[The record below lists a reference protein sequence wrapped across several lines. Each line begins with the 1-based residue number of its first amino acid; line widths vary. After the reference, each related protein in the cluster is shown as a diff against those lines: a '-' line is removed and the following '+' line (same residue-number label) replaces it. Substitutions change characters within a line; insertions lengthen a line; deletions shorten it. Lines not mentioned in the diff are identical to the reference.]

1 MIVKDWTLYYEGQ
14 EPVACQAPC
23 TLYSVLYE
31 SGRIPDPFYGLNDQ
45 RLTALADKDCAF
57 EAQVEADEA
66 LLSREYVELTF
77 QGLDTICRIS
87 LNGVTLDRVKNMH
100 RAYTYDV
107 KELLRPGKNTLRLE
121 FASPTR
127 YFAERHAKHYLYTND
142 GDTIPGAAHLRKALY
157 QSGWDWGPALP
168 DMGIYR
174 PVTLEGYDVDRI
186 GDVAVRQHHRE
197 DGSVEVEVSVAGKRG
212 ADTVCYA
219 SMDGKRVELTGGTGR
234 IVVENPRLWWV
245 RGYGEQNL
253 YDLEIE
259 MTAGGRVIDR
269 CRKEIGLRTLTVST
283 AKDPDGGGSEF
294 CFVNNGVKIF
304 SMGANYIPQDNLLSR
319 VTPERLDEMM
329 VQCLDGNF
337 NTLRVWGGGYYPDD
351 YFFQLCDRN
360 GILVWLDFMVACA
373 NVYMTEEFERECA
386 AEAEGVLKRLH
397 HHASL
402 GLFCGNN
409 EMEEMIANQGK
420 GESLLVR
427 NDYVRLYE
435 HVLPELCERYA
446 PQTFYWPSSPSSG
459 GGFDEPGNFARGDTH
474 YWEVWHGGVPFT
486 TYRKKSFRFC
496 SEYGFESFPSM
507 KTIRTFCEEKDMN
520 CFSRVMEDHQKC
532 KGGNGKILRYLADNY
547 LYPSSFEDLV
557 YLSQLLQA
565 DAIKYGVEHFRR
577 QRGYCMGSIY
587 WQFNDCWPVASW
599 SSVDSL
605 GRYKALHYAAKKF
618 YAPVAMGLFLEN
630 GRLAVNISNET
641 MADFRGHIQL
651 SLCRSDL
658 TVLDQVRAEAAVEAL
673 TARDVFT
680 YKVPESDPYETY
692 LYVDLYDEAG
702 NFLMRQT
709 ELLVPAKHFS
719 WLPPHLDFQF
729 ADVEGGVEIAV
740 TSDVFTKGVA
750 IDFDSFDCVL
760 SDNFFDLTDGRPY
773 RVTARTDR
781 SAAQLRDHLLYKTV
795 NGIR

>member
-66 LLSREYVELTF
+66 LLSRQYVELTF

-253 YDLEIE
+253 YDLDIE

-319 VTPERLDEMM
+319 VTPARLDEMM

-673 TARDVFT
+673 TARDVFS

-692 LYVDLYDEAG
+692 LYVDLYDGAG

-729 ADVEGGVEIAV
+729 TDAEGGVEIAV

-760 SDNFFDLTDGRPY
+760 SDNFFDLTDGQPY

>member
-66 LLSREYVELTF
+66 LLSRQYVELTF

-87 LNGVTLDRVKNMH
+87 LNGRELDRVKNMH

-212 ADTVCYA
+212 ADTVCCA

-253 YDLEIE
+253 YDLDIE

-692 LYVDLYDEAG
+692 LYVDLYDGAG

-760 SDNFFDLTDGRPY
+760 SDNFFDLTDGQPY

>member
-66 LLSREYVELTF
+66 LLSRQYVELTF

-186 GDVAVRQHHRE
+186 SDVAVRQHHRE

-253 YDLEIE
+253 YDLDIE

-319 VTPERLDEMM
+319 VTPARLDEMM

-618 YAPVAMGLFLEN
+618 YAPVAMGLFLEK

-658 TVLDQVRAEAAVEAL
+658 TVLDQVRAEAALEAL
-673 TARDVFT
+673 TAKDVFS

-692 LYVDLYDEAG
+692 LYVDLYDGAG

-729 ADVEGGVEIAV
+729 TDAEGGVEIAV

-760 SDNFFDLTDGRPY
+760 SDNFFDLTDGQPY

>member
-66 LLSREYVELTF
+66 LLSRQYVELTF

-186 GDVAVRQHHRE
+186 SDVAVRQHHRE

-253 YDLEIE
+253 YDLDIE

-319 VTPERLDEMM
+319 VTPARLDEMM

-658 TVLDQVRAEAAVEAL
+658 TVLDQVRAEAALEAL
-673 TARDVFT
+673 TAKDVFS

-692 LYVDLYDEAG
+692 LYVDLYDGAG

-729 ADVEGGVEIAV
+729 TDAEGGVEIAV

-760 SDNFFDLTDGRPY
+760 SDNFFDLTDGQPY

>member
-1 MIVKDWTLYYEGQ
+1 MLIKNWTLHYPGF
-14 EPVACQAPC
+14 APLPC
-23 TLYSVLYE
+23 EAPATMYSVLWDH
-31 SGRIPDPFYGLNDQ
+31 RKIPDPFYGLNE
-45 RLTALADKDCAF
+45 RELTRLADKDCVF
-57 EAQVEADEA
+57 EAQVEVDAQVMARD
-66 LLSREYVELTF
+66 YVELTF
-77 QGLDTICRIS
+77 HGLDTLCRIF
-87 LNGVTLDRVKNMH
+87 LNGRLLANVKNMH

-107 KELLRPGKNTLRLE
+107 KALLHIGSNTLRLE
-121 FASPTR
+121 FQSPTR
-127 YFAERHAKHYLYTND
+127 FFARMAQKHYLYMND
-142 GDTIPGAAHLRKALY
+142 GDTIPGTAHLRKALY
-157 QSGWDWGPALP
+157 QSGWDWGPTLP

-174 PVTLEGYDVDRI
+174 PVELNAYDIDRI
-186 GDVAVRQHHRE
+186 DDVAVRQEHRE
-197 DGSVEVEVSVAGKRG
+197 DGSVEVEIAVTGKRG
-212 ADTVCYA
+212 AETACYA
-219 SMDGKRVELTGGTGR
+219 NMDGQRVLLENGVGR
-234 IVVENPRLWWV
+234 IRIENPKLWWV
-245 RGYGEQNL
+245 RGYGEQHL
-253 YDLEIE
+253 YDLDVE
-259 MTAGGRVIDR
+259 MTAGGKVIDT
-269 CRKEIGLRTLTVST
+269 CHKDIGLRTLTVST
-283 AKDPDGGGSEF
+283 QKDADGQGSEF
-294 CFVNNGVKIF
+294 CFVINGVKIF
-304 SMGANYIPQDNLLSR
+304 AMGANYIPQDNLLSR
-319 VTPERLDEMM
+319 VTRERLDEMM

-351 YFFQLCDRN
+351 YFFELCDKN
-360 GILVWLDFMVACA
+360 GIIVWLDFMVACA
-373 NVYMTEEFERECA
+373 NVYLTAEFEQECIE
-386 AEAEGVLKRLH
+386 EATGVLKRLH

-599 SSVDSL
+599 SSVDSF

-630 GRLAVNISNET
+630 GKLTVNISNET
-641 MADFRGHIQL
+641 MQDFRGSIHL
-651 SLCRSDL
+651 AMCRADM
-658 TVLDQVRAEAAVEAL
+658 TVLEERRTEVAVEKL
-673 TARDVFT
+673 TAEDV
-680 YKVPESDPYETY
+680 YRYPVQAEDNYSNY
-692 LYVDLYDEAG
+692 LYVDLYDESGA
-702 NFLMRQT
+702 FLMRQT

-719 WLPPHLDFQF
+719 WEKPTLRAVC
-729 ADVEGGVEIAV
+729 ADTEQGVEITVQA
-740 TSDVFTKGVA
+740 DVFTKGVA
-750 IDFDSFDCVL
+750 IDFRDFDCVL
-760 SDNFFDLTDGRPY
+760 SDNFFDLTNAEPY
-773 RVTARTDR
+773 KIQVRTDR
-781 SAAQLRDHLLYKTV
+781 SAEELQENLLLQCV
-795 NGIR
+795 NEIG

>member
-66 LLSREYVELTF
+66 LLSRQYVELTF

-87 LNGVTLDRVKNMH
+87 LNGRELDRVKNMH

-692 LYVDLYDEAG
+692 LYVDLYDGAG
-702 NFLMRQT
+702 SFLMRQT

-719 WLPPHLDFQF
+719 WLPPHLDFQC

-750 IDFDSFDCVL
+750 IDFDTFDCVL
-760 SDNFFDLTDGRPY
+760 SDNFFDLTDGQPY

>member
-66 LLSREYVELTF
+66 LLSRQYVELTF

-87 LNGVTLDRVKNMH
+87 LNGRELDRVKNMH

-283 AKDPDGGGSEF
+283 AKD
-294 CFVNNGVKIF
+294 
-304 SMGANYIPQDNLLSR
+304 R
-319 VTPERLDEMM
+319 R
-329 VQCLDGNF
+329 
-337 NTLRVWGGGYYPDD
+337 
-351 YFFQLCDRN
+351 
-360 GILVWLDFMVACA
+360 
-373 NVYMTEEFERECA
+373 
-386 AEAEGVLKRLH
+386 
-397 HHASL
+397 
-402 GLFCGNN
+402 
-409 EMEEMIANQGK
+409 
-420 GESLLVR
+420 
-427 NDYVRLYE
+427 
-435 HVLPELCERYA
+435 
-446 PQTFYWPSSPSSG
+446 
-459 GGFDEPGNFARGDTH
+459 
-474 YWEVWHGGVPFT
+474 
-486 TYRKKSFRFC
+486 
-496 SEYGFESFPSM
+496 
-507 KTIRTFCEEKDMN
+507 
-520 CFSRVMEDHQKC
+520 
-532 KGGNGKILRYLADNY
+532 
-547 LYPSSFEDLV
+547 
-557 YLSQLLQA
+557 
-565 DAIKYGVEHFRR
+565 RR
-577 QRGYCMGSIY
+577 QRVLFCQQRREDLLHGS
-587 WQFNDCWPVASW
+587 QLHPPGQPPQPGHPCAAGRDDGPVPGRQLQHPAG
-599 SSVDSL
+599 L
-605 GRYKALHYAAKKF
+605 GRRLLPRRLLLPAVRPQRHPGLAGLH
-618 YAPVAMGLFLEN
+618 
-630 GRLAVNISNET
+630 GRLRQRVY
-641 MADFRGHIQL
+641 DRG
-651 SLCRSDL
+651 
-658 TVLDQVRAEAAVEAL
+658 V
-673 TARDVFT
+673 
-680 YKVPESDPYETY
+680 
-692 LYVDLYDEAG
+692 
-702 NFLMRQT
+702 
-709 ELLVPAKHFS
+709 
-719 WLPPHLDFQF
+719 
-729 ADVEGGVEIAV
+729 
-740 TSDVFTKGVA
+740 
-750 IDFDSFDCVL
+750 
-760 SDNFFDLTDGRPY
+760 
-773 RVTARTDR
+773 
-781 SAAQLRDHLLYKTV
+781 
-795 NGIR
+795 

>member
-66 LLSREYVELTF
+66 LLSRQYVELTF

-219 SMDGKRVELTGGTGR
+219 SMDGKQVELTGGTGR

-319 VTPERLDEMM
+319 VTPARLDEMM

-618 YAPVAMGLFLEN
+618 YAPVAMGLFLEK

-673 TARDVFT
+673 TAKDVFS
-680 YKVPESDPYETY
+680 YKVPEADPYETY
-692 LYVDLYDEAG
+692 LYVDLYDGAG

-729 ADVEGGVEIAV
+729 TDTEGGVEIAV

>member
-87 LNGVTLDRVKNMH
+87 LNGRELDRVKNMH

-212 ADTVCYA
+212 ADTVCCA

-253 YDLEIE
+253 YDLDIE

-319 VTPERLDEMM
+319 VTPARLDEMM

-351 YFFQLCDRN
+351 YFFHLCDRN

-373 NVYMTEEFERECA
+373 NVYMSEEFERECA

-658 TVLDQVRAEAAVEAL
+658 TVLDQVRAEAALEAL
-673 TARDVFT
+673 TAKDVFS

-692 LYVDLYDEAG
+692 LYVDLYDGAG

-729 ADVEGGVEIAV
+729 TDAEGGVEIAV

-750 IDFDSFDCVL
+750 IDFDTFDCVL
-760 SDNFFDLTDGRPY
+760 SDNFFDLTDGQPY

>member
-31 SGRIPDPFYGLNDQ
+31 SGRIPDPFNGLNDQ

-87 LNGVTLDRVKNMH
+87 LNGRELDRVKNMH

-212 ADTVCYA
+212 ADTVCCA

-253 YDLEIE
+253 YDLDIE

-692 LYVDLYDEAG
+692 LYVDLYDGAG

>member
-66 LLSREYVELTF
+66 LLSRQYVELTF

-253 YDLEIE
+253 YDLDIE

-351 YFFQLCDRN
+351 YFFHLCDRN

-658 TVLDQVRAEAAVEAL
+658 TVLDQVRAEAALEAL
-673 TARDVFT
+673 TAKDVFS

-692 LYVDLYDEAG
+692 LYVDLYDGAG

-729 ADVEGGVEIAV
+729 TDAEGGVEIAV

-750 IDFDSFDCVL
+750 IDFDTFDCVL
-760 SDNFFDLTDGRPY
+760 SDNFFDLTDGQPY

>member
-66 LLSREYVELTF
+66 LLSRQYVELTF

-253 YDLEIE
+253 YDLDIE

-319 VTPERLDEMM
+319 VTPARLDEMM

-692 LYVDLYDEAG
+692 LYVDLYDGAG

-729 ADVEGGVEIAV
+729 TDAEGGVEIAV

-750 IDFDSFDCVL
+750 IDFDTFDCVL
-760 SDNFFDLTDGRPY
+760 SDNFFDLTDGQPY

>member
-66 LLSREYVELTF
+66 LLSRQYVELTF

-253 YDLEIE
+253 YDLDIE

-319 VTPERLDEMM
+319 VTPARLDEMM

-618 YAPVAMGLFLEN
+618 YAPVAMGLFLEK

-673 TARDVFT
+673 TAKDVFS

-692 LYVDLYDEAG
+692 LYVDLYDGAG

-729 ADVEGGVEIAV
+729 TDAEGGVEIAV

>member
-66 LLSREYVELTF
+66 LLSRQYVELTF

-186 GDVAVRQHHRE
+186 SDVAVRQHHRE

-253 YDLEIE
+253 YDLDIE

-319 VTPERLDEMM
+319 VTPARLDEMM

-658 TVLDQVRAEAAVEAL
+658 TVLDQVRAEAALEAL
-673 TARDVFT
+673 TAKDVFS

-692 LYVDLYDEAG
+692 LYVDLYDGAG

-729 ADVEGGVEIAV
+729 TDAEGGVEIAV

-750 IDFDSFDCVL
+750 IDFDTFDCVL
-760 SDNFFDLTDGRPY
+760 SDNFFDLTDGQPY

>member
-1 MIVKDWTLYYEGQ
+1 M
-14 EPVACQAPC
+14 
-23 TLYSVLYE
+23 
-31 SGRIPDPFYGLNDQ
+31 
-45 RLTALADKDCAF
+45 
-57 EAQVEADEA
+57 
-66 LLSREYVELTF
+66 
-77 QGLDTICRIS
+77 
-87 LNGVTLDRVKNMH
+87 
-100 RAYTYDV
+100 
-107 KELLRPGKNTLRLE
+107 
-121 FASPTR
+121 
-127 YFAERHAKHYLYTND
+127 
-142 GDTIPGAAHLRKALY
+142 
-157 QSGWDWGPALP
+157 
-168 DMGIYR
+168 
-174 PVTLEGYDVDRI
+174 
-186 GDVAVRQHHRE
+186 
-197 DGSVEVEVSVAGKRG
+197 
-212 ADTVCYA
+212 
-219 SMDGKRVELTGGTGR
+219 
-234 IVVENPRLWWV
+234 
-245 RGYGEQNL
+245 
-253 YDLEIE
+253 
-259 MTAGGRVIDR
+259 
-269 CRKEIGLRTLTVST
+269 
-283 AKDPDGGGSEF
+283 
-294 CFVNNGVKIF
+294 
-304 SMGANYIPQDNLLSR
+304 
-319 VTPERLDEMM
+319 
-329 VQCLDGNF
+329 
-337 NTLRVWGGGYYPDD
+337 
-351 YFFQLCDRN
+351 
-360 GILVWLDFMVACA
+360 
-373 NVYMTEEFERECA
+373 
-386 AEAEGVLKRLH
+386 
-397 HHASL
+397 
-402 GLFCGNN
+402 
-409 EMEEMIANQGK
+409 
-420 GESLLVR
+420 
-427 NDYVRLYE
+427 
-435 HVLPELCERYA
+435 
-446 PQTFYWPSSPSSG
+446 
-459 GGFDEPGNFARGDTH
+459 
-474 YWEVWHGGVPFT
+474 PFT

-658 TVLDQVRAEAAVEAL
+658 TVLDQVQAEAAVEAL
-673 TARDVFT
+673 TAKDVFS

-692 LYVDLYDEAG
+692 LYVDLYDGAG

-729 ADVEGGVEIAV
+729 TDAEGGVEIAV

-750 IDFDSFDCVL
+750 IDFDTFDCVL
-760 SDNFFDLTDGRPY
+760 SDNFFDLTDGQPY

>member
-253 YDLEIE
+253 YDLDIE

-319 VTPERLDEMM
+319 VTPARLDEMM

-658 TVLDQVRAEAAVEAL
+658 TVLDQVRAEAALEAL
-673 TARDVFT
+673 TAKDVFS

-692 LYVDLYDEAG
+692 LYVDLYDGAG

-729 ADVEGGVEIAV
+729 TDAEGGVEIAV

-760 SDNFFDLTDGRPY
+760 SDNFFDLTDGQPY

>member
-66 LLSREYVELTF
+66 LLSRQYVELTF

-618 YAPVAMGLFLEN
+618 YAPVAMGLFLEK

-692 LYVDLYDEAG
+692 LYVDLYDGAG

-729 ADVEGGVEIAV
+729 TDAEGGVEIAV

>member
-66 LLSREYVELTF
+66 LLSRQYVELTF

-87 LNGVTLDRVKNMH
+87 LNGRELDRVKNMH

-186 GDVAVRQHHRE
+186 SDVAVRQHHRE

-253 YDLEIE
+253 YDLDIE

-692 LYVDLYDEAG
+692 LYVDLYDGAG

-729 ADVEGGVEIAV
+729 TDAEGGVEIAV

-750 IDFDSFDCVL
+750 IDFDTFDCVL
-760 SDNFFDLTDGRPY
+760 SDNFFDLTDGQPY

>member
-66 LLSREYVELTF
+66 LLSRQYVELTF

-174 PVTLEGYDVDRI
+174 PVTLEWYDVDRI

-253 YDLEIE
+253 YDLDIE

-692 LYVDLYDEAG
+692 LYVDLYDGAG

-729 ADVEGGVEIAV
+729 TDAEGGVEIAV

-760 SDNFFDLTDGRPY
+760 SDNFFDLTDGQPY

>member
-66 LLSREYVELTF
+66 LLSRQYVELTF

-253 YDLEIE
+253 YDLDIE

-692 LYVDLYDEAG
+692 LYVDLYDGAG

-729 ADVEGGVEIAV
+729 TDAEGGVEIAV

-750 IDFDSFDCVL
+750 IDFDTFDCVL
-760 SDNFFDLTDGRPY
+760 SDNFFDLTDGQPY

>member
-66 LLSREYVELTF
+66 LLSRQYVELTF

-87 LNGVTLDRVKNMH
+87 LNGRELDRVKNMH

-219 SMDGKRVELTGGTGR
+219 SMDGKQVELTGGTGR

-459 GGFDEPGNFARGDTH
+459 GGFDEPGTFARGDTH

-618 YAPVAMGLFLEN
+618 YAPVAMGLFLEK

-673 TARDVFT
+673 TAKDVFS

-692 LYVDLYDEAG
+692 LYVDLYDGAG

-729 ADVEGGVEIAV
+729 TDAEGGVEIAV

>member
-66 LLSREYVELTF
+66 LLSRQYVELTF

-253 YDLEIE
+253 YDLDIE

-692 LYVDLYDEAG
+692 LYVDLYDGAG

-729 ADVEGGVEIAV
+729 TDAEGGVEIAV

-760 SDNFFDLTDGRPY
+760 SDNFFDLTDGQPY